1 MKVCSNCFND
11 EEVKNFI
18 LASSSDISQCDCCN
32 NNDCVIELRELY
44 DFFVEFIGL
53 FSEDENCPMSL
64 SETLNTHW
72 GLFSSEECAQLILNE
87 LYASGIIN
95 LKPDEKVRYVDEILE
110 CTTVWDKLK
119 QDVTTKSRFFTDV
132 STFQWDSFIQPNF
145 TLKKNMLLYRA
156 RILPDGINR
165 LTPSQMGCP
174 PASKTPAG
182 RANPLGIPYL
192 YLCDNEATTLYETLS
207 VYLDKVCVGM
217 FRTCRE
223 LKVVNFNSTINPFY
237 AFTNASESLADSVKR
252 RILIDS
258 ICKDLSKPLRRF
270 DTELEYVP
278 TQLICEYC
286 KLNQADG
293 IMFRSSLHP
302 DGQNIVLFN
311 PEDAKCTKVDLV
323 EISQVSIKSARVQ
336 I

>member
-18 LASSSDISQCDCCN
+18 LTSSSDISQCDCCN

-95 LKPDEKVRYVDEILE
+95 LKPDDKVRYVNEILE

-145 TLKKNMLLYRA
+145 TLKEEYA
-156 RILPDGINR
+156 SI
-165 LTPSQMGCP
+165 PS
-174 PASKTPAG
+174 S
-182 RANPLGIPYL
+182 
-192 YLCDNEATTLYETLS
+192 D
-207 VYLDKVCVGM
+207 
-217 FRTCRE
+217 
-223 LKVVNFNSTINPFY
+223 
-237 AFTNASESLADSVKR
+237 FTR
-252 RILIDS
+252 RH
-258 ICKDLSKPLRRF
+258 
-270 DTELEYVP
+270 
-278 TQLICEYC
+278 Q
-286 KLNQADG
+286 
-293 IMFRSSLHP
+293 
-302 DGQNIVLFN
+302 
-311 PEDAKCTKVDLV
+311 
-323 EISQVSIKSARVQ
+323 
-336 I
+336 